1 MRVPTMASPSRGH
14 RRHEEHEE
22 HEEHVNHEAWV
33 IPYADMLTLLM
44 CLFLVLFAIGRTD
57 AEKSKLAAQSFRNAV
72 GNGNVVALGGSGDNP
87 LAAGLDGGQGILT
100 DPSPV
105 AVNPTPA
112 AQNPVTPQVISTHET
127 VVPALAETPVSP
139 DDIAKAT
146 QQQALDKAQVA
157 VVPLAELQRALQAD
171 ADGKGLGSDLLFR
184 LEAKGLVVTIVTDK
198 ILFTAGSAALQGDG
212 LSLLDFMANELTHI
226 TNDVS
231 IEGHTDSRP
240 ISTSQYPSNWEL
252 STDRATSVL
261 RYMIGRHG
269 LTGERL
275 SAAGYADTHPI
286 ADNATVEGA
295 ARNRRVEIVVLSEVS
310 LSPIVSPVI
319 TIEPDVIPQPGGT
332 AATQAGQ

>member
-1 MRVPTMASPSRGH
+1 MASPSRGH

-57 AEKSKLAAQSFRNAV
+57 AEKSKLAAQSFRNAI
-72 GNGNVVALGGSGDNP
+72 GNGNVVALGGSGDSP
-87 LAAGLDGGQGILT
+87 LTAGLDGGQGILT

-105 AVNPTPA
+105 AANPAPPS
-112 AQNPVTPQVISTHET
+112 QNPVTPQVIGSVET
-127 VVPALAETPVSP
+127 VVPSIASTPVSP
-139 DDIAKAT
+139 EDIASAT
-146 QQQALDKAQVA
+146 QQQALDEATVA
-157 VVPLAELQRALQAD
+157 LVPLTDLQQALQAAAD
-171 ADGKGLGSDLLFR
+171 ANGLGDDLLFR
-184 LEAKGLVVTIVTDK
+184 LEARGLVVTIITDK
-198 ILFTAGSAALQGDG
+198 ILFSEGSAALQGAG
-212 LSLLDFMANELTHI
+212 LSLLDFLADELTQI
-226 TNDVS
+226 SNEVV

-240 ISTSQYPSNWEL
+240 ISTSRYPSNWEL

-261 RYMIGRHG
+261 RFMLGRHG

-295 ARNRRVEIVVLSEVS
+295 ARNRRVEIIVLSEVS

-319 TIEPDVIPQPGGT
+319 IIEPDVIPQPGGT
-332 AATQAGQ
+332 TATKTGQ